1 MKLIK
6 GLPGSPGKVTGK
18 ARVIKSLD
26 NIEKFEP
33 GDILVT
39 VATNPTWTPL
49 MHMAS
54 AIVTDLGGTLCH
66 AAIVSREYGIPA
78 VVGTKKA
85 TTKIKDGDEVR
96 VDGEKGAVEIH

>member
-6 GLPGSPGKVTGK
+6 GLPGSPGEVTGK

-26 NIEKFEP
+26 NIHKFKP
-33 GDILVT
+33 GDILIT
-39 VATNPTWTPL
+39 IATNPTWTPV

-54 AIVTDLGGTLCH
+54 AVVTDLGGVLCH

-85 TTKIKDGDEVR
+85 TTKIKDGDKIKVN
-96 VDGEKGAVEIH
+96 GETGTVKIF